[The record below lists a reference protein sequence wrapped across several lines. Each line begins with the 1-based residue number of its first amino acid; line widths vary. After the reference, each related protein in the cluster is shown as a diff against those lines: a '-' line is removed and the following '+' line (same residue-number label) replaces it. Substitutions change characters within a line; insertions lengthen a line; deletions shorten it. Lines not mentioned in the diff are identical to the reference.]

1 VWHLRHANPNQK
13 RINPRLGKAKDNST
27 KYPTKGEKS
36 QKVGYRADASEC
48 SHNNVRSRLTPR
60 ISDPA
65 PMTPSLQP
73 KRNRG
78 VRCIRFLDRAAA
90 LDRGAGRPR
99 GVQGL

>member
-48 SHNNVRSRLTPR
+48 SHNNVRSRLTSQAQRPGAR
-60 ISDPA
+60 DATIA
-65 PMTPSLQP
+65 TATLTPGSLE
-73 KRNRG
+73 RES
-78 VRCIRFLDRAAA
+78 V
-90 LDRGAGRPR
+90 
-99 GVQGL
+99 